1 MKDLDYYQISPPQLK
16 VSIFSLPPICISP
29 FYNIR
34 QHYTGTADP
43 DAEDDDVAMI
53 PVMVALAQI
62 MSEASHKLYH
72 STRLSMSEKS
82 RLAMQLERRLQQW
95 KKDLPGFLDV
105 DRRRLNDSEWA
116 FKQKLVLR
124 LSA

>member
-1 MKDLDYYQISPPQLK
+1 MKELEYYKISPPKLK
-16 VSIFSLPPICISP
+16 VSIFSPPYICIIP
-29 FYNIR
+29 FFNIY
-34 QHYTGTADP
+34 QHDTGTTDP
-43 DAEDDDVAMI
+43 DAEDDNVAMI

-82 RLAMQLERRLQQW
+82 RLAMDLERRLQQW
-95 KKDLPGFLDV
+95 KKDLPVFLDV
-105 DRRRLNDSEWA
+105 DRRMLKDPEWA